1 MKNKNIDK
9 HLVDSM
15 DETLEKKFLINLQW
29 SMLFFCFNSIA
40 NQINEENEFKEK
52 HVHKEFIKTWKKF
65 AHSNI
70 ANTDLKIINDILNSP
85 KNIFYSALQNNDEI
99 TESTERYQEK
109 YNNMLNKIEKFFLQ
123 TLNNK
128 ETYEPPDNNKNEDND
143 EYDEE

>member
-128 ETYEPPDNNKNEDND
+128 DTYESPDNNKNEDND
-143 EYDEE
+143 EE